1 LPRKHPISRII
12 PKLIYE
18 VNRFFFR
25 RFYSNFEFHPET
37 RALETN
43 PALGVGNGHALSRDL
58 HVLIPFL
65 VLLRFLGCK
74 SILDLGSG
82 DGFVLRL
89 AEKFRYSEIIGIEAN
104 SALFELSEK
113 NCTRGKLHNLFFE
126 EINPDDFPNV
136 IDLIYLFNP
145 TDYVTVVKSCMKLK
159 SKWFLMKNFALLDQ
173 DQLRLK
179 VVKVLNYKSYSL
191 YRSKV
196 YNRV

>member
-1 LPRKHPISRII
+1 MPRRHSIFRVI
-12 PKLIYE
+12 PKLIFL

-43 PALGVGNGHALSRDL
+43 PLLGAGNGHALSRDL

-65 VLLRFLGCK
+65 VSLRFLGCK

-82 DGFVLRL
+82 DGFVLKL
-89 AEKFRYSEIIGIEAN
+89 AEKFRYSEIIGIEAH
-104 SALFELSEK
+104 SALFELLEK
-113 NCTRGKLHNLFFE
+113 NCTRAKLHNLFFE
-126 EINPDDFPNV
+126 EINADDFPDI

-145 TDYVTVVKSCMKLK
+145 TDYVTVIESCMKLK
-159 SKWFLMKNFALLDQ
+159 CKWLLMKNFSLRDQ
-173 DQLRLK
+173 DELRLK
-179 VVKVLNYKSYSL
+179 VVKILNYQSYSL

-196 YNRV
+196 YNRI